1 MKKLFFG
8 ALTTVALAVVLP
20 AYNAEA
26 QEKSLTFYGVQ
37 MEEFEYRRGDEGEN
51 LFTYDGEAFVGTDEF
66 KFRWLG
72 KGEVDGDTSEVEEM
86 ENRFVG
92 QIPISDFFDFKA
104 GIRWDRPK
112 GNDHVFGVIGLTGL
126 AQQWFEV
133 DADAFI
139 SESGGVSLRLDA
151 EYEMLLTNRLILT
164 PSAEIEVGVGDD
176 EKHEIGGGLSTMEV
190 GLRLSYDLVDRTIS
204 PYIGVVYER
213 KFFNRKDMAKEEG
226 EDVDALFFA
235 VGTRFM
241 F

>member
-1 MKKLFFG
+1 
-8 ALTTVALAVVLP
+8 
-20 AYNAEA
+20 
-26 QEKSLTFYGVQ
+26 
-37 MEEFEYRRGDEGEN
+37 
-51 LFTYDGEAFVGTDEF
+51 
-66 KFRWLG
+66 
-72 KGEVDGDTSEVEEM
+72 
-86 ENRFVG
+86 
-92 QIPISDFFDFKA
+92 
-104 GIRWDRPK
+104 
-112 GNDHVFGVIGLTGL
+112 
-126 AQQWFEV
+126 
-133 DADAFI
+133 
-139 SESGGVSLRLDA
+139 
-151 EYEMLLTNRLILT
+151 MLLTNRLILT